1 MKDPRGLYTAME
13 ELEKEIRQQLMNEAE
28 KQLQFPKSQQDGPN
42 YHTVCRADEVANGE
56 AYDVEL
62 LDLPLKAGR
71 RARIKIIWPYAGQP
85 SFSVAVMTA

>member
-42 YHTVCRADEVANGE
+42 YHTVQALAAVYTLQDWLANDIAEMIHHGE
-56 AYDVEL
+56 
-62 LDLPLKAGR
+62 LDPD
-71 RARIKIIWPYAGQP
+71 PED
-85 SFSVAVMTA
+85 